1 MLTKW
6 KIFNFKAIQQETEL
20 QFKPLTIFAGANS
33 SGKSTVLQSILLV
46 AQTLANEVTNRPI
59 VLNGDLVR
67 LGQFDDIKSI
77 GSEAAEISFG
87 WTLDSPEES
96 APHISLAGLPSGVR
110 SMMEPEQVVRRMA
123 CAIAFDAVSGSAASD
138 VLQLQPALFSMSLEA
153 QLWTNDGELSSS
165 VMNVRQATI
174 SDEQPETMVGTQG
187 GRYIIEFDHN
197 TEDDRQAKTLPHEI
211 DGVVLRHFLPS
222 RLLASFTAPQV
233 RTEAIMRALSG
244 DSRYSMSRNGFA
256 SIADESLSPE
266 VIEIIAEH
274 LSDGHPLREWIANAQ
289 RDPGTEIKIRD
300 IETFIRRRRARLSAN
315 ISGTIDQQDDLR
327 LELTAVLS
335 KDGTQDVF
343 RKMLPIPEE
352 LQPACRRC
360 SEWFS
365 SSVKYLGP
373 LRDDPKPLY
382 PLVSNIDPSDVGLR
396 GEHTASVFHSH
407 REKIVEFL
415 SAENF
420 KLPRITPVRSKR
432 TLKFAVFEWLKYLG
446 VATALETQDKGK
458 LGHEMQ
464 VRLHESDL
472 PHDLTHVGVGVS
484 QVLPIVVS
492 CLLAEPDTMLI
503 FEQPELHLHPMV
515 QERLA
520 DFFLAMAML
529 GKQCVLETH
538 SEYLINRFR
547 FRAAAAE
554 GSQLVETIQIYF
566 AEKNGI
572 QSSFRPIVV
581 NEYGA
586 ILDWPEGFF
595 DQSQTEAEGIIR
607 EAIRKRKH
615 QQRAKEQLTEAHNG
629 EHHS

>member
-1 MLTKW
+1 
-6 KIFNFKAIQQETEL
+6 
-20 QFKPLTIFAGANS
+20 
-33 SGKSTVLQSILLV
+33 
-46 AQTLANEVTNRPI
+46 
-59 VLNGDLVR
+59 
-67 LGQFDDIKSI
+67 
-77 GSEAAEISFG
+77 
-87 WTLDSPEES
+87 
-96 APHISLAGLPSGVR
+96 
-110 SMMEPEQVVRRMA
+110 
-123 CAIAFDAVSGSAASD
+123 
-138 VLQLQPALFSMSLEA
+138 MSLEA
-153 QLWTNDGELSSS
+153 QLWTDEDDLRTSAKNL
-165 VMNVRQATI
+165 RQATMTG
-174 SDEQPETMVGTQG
+174 DQPEAKGGSQG
-187 GRYIIEFDHN
+187 PRFSIEFDHE
-197 TEDDRQAKTLPHEI
+197 TEDTRQAKSLPHEI
-211 DGVVLRHFLPS
+211 DGVILRHFLPS

-244 DSRYSMSRNGFA
+244 DSRYSVSRTGFA
-256 SIADESLSPE
+256 SVAEESLAPE
-266 VIEIIAEH
+266 IIEIIADH
-274 LSDGHPLREWIANAQ
+274 LSEGHPLREWIANAQ
-289 RDPGTEIKIRD
+289 KDPGTEIKIRD
-300 IETFIRRRRARLSAN
+300 IETFIRRRRTRLPTNVAA
-315 ISGTIDQQDDLR
+315 TIDEQDDLR
-327 LELTAVLS
+327 LELTAILS
-335 KDGTQDVF
+335 KDGVQDVF

-360 SEWFS
+360 AEWFS

-407 REKIVEFL
+407 REKIIEFL
-415 SAENF
+415 SADNF
-420 KLPRITPVRSKR
+420 KLPRITPIRSKR

-464 VRLHESDL
+464 VRLHDDDL

-520 DFFLAMAML
+520 DFFLAMALL

-538 SEYLINRFR
+538 SEYLINRLR
-547 FRAAAAE
+547 FRAAAAD

-566 AEKNGI
+566 AEKAGS

-595 DQSQTEAEGIIR
+595 DQSQAESERIIR
-607 EAIRKRKH
+607 EATRKRK
-615 QQRAKEQLTEAHNG
+615 QQQKEAGNG
-629 EHHS
+629 

>member
-6 KIFNFKAIQQETEL
+6 KLFNFKAIQQETEL
-20 QFKPLTIFAGANS
+20 EFKPLTIFAGANS

-46 AQTLANEVTNRPI
+46 TQTLANAVTNRPI

-77 GSEAAEISFG
+77 GSEAAEITIG
-87 WTLDSPEES
+87 WTLDSPES
-96 APHISLAGLPSGVR
+96 AAIQPSLPGLPSGVR
-110 SMMEPEQVVRRMA
+110 YMVEQEQMVRRMT
-123 CAIAFDAVSGSAASD
+123 CEIAFDSVSGSASAD
-138 VLQLQPALFSMSLEA
+138 VQQLQPALLSMNMDA
-153 QLWTNDGELSSS
+153 QLWTDEDQLRTSSMS
-165 VMNVRQATI
+165 LRQTSKTLDQTEA
-174 SDEQPETMVGTQG
+174 PGAPQG
-187 GRYIIEFDHN
+187 PRFSIKFDHD
-197 TEDDRQAKTLPHEI
+197 TEEARQAKSLPHEI
-211 DGVVLRHFLPS
+211 DGVVLQHFLPA
-222 RLLASFTAPQV
+222 RLLASFTAPEV

-244 DSRYSMSRNGFA
+244 DSRYSVSRTGFA
-256 SIADESLSPE
+256 SVAEESLSLE
-266 VIEIIAEH
+266 VIGIVADH
-274 LSDGHPLREWIANAQ
+274 LSTGHPLSEWIVNSQ
-289 RDPGTEIKIRD
+289 REPGTEIKIRD
-300 IETFIRRRRARLSAN
+300 IESFIRRRRTLLASNAG
-315 ISGTIDQQDDLR
+315 GTIVNPDGLR
-327 LELTAVLS
+327 LELLAVLS
-335 KDGTQDVF
+335 KDGSQDVF
-343 RKMLPIPEE
+343 RKMLVMPDE
-352 LQPACRRC
+352 LRPAIQRC
-360 SEWFS
+360 AEWFG

-396 GEHTASVFHSH
+396 GEHTASVFHTH
-407 REKIVEFL
+407 REKIIEFL
-415 SAENF
+415 SPDNF
-420 KLPRITPVRSKR
+420 RNPRITPVRSKR

-464 VRLHESDL
+464 VRLHDDDL

-492 CLLAEPDTMLI
+492 CLLAEPDTTLI

-520 DFFLAMAML
+520 DFFLAMAMM

-538 SEYLINRFR
+538 SEYLINRLR

-566 AEKNGI
+566 AEKKGS

-595 DQSQTEAEGIIR
+595 DQSQAEAEKILR
-607 EAIRKRKH
+607 EATRKRK
-615 QQRAKEQLTEAHNG
+615 QQQKEAGNG
-629 EHHS
+629 